1 MPRRTARNAGRP
13 LSWRRLETENENE
26 AFELA
31 GVRIRCSV
39 GPILDTRRR
48 LNRLGDLEACTI
60 RGAELIVEL

>member
-1 MPRRTARNAGRP
+1 MPRRTARNSGRP

-31 GVRIRCSV
+31 GVWIRCSV